1 MEKKDAYSVVP
12 ILNSIQLL
20 RLAIAKKDTFQIKT
34 KLVLVTLHY
43 VRLVIFLLMGLA
55 IHLQL
60 VDVKAMR
67 YLISKHN
74 FVNVGQALFLI

>member
-1 MEKKDAYSVVP
+1 MEKKDAYSVAP

-34 KLVLVTLHY
+34 KFVLVTLHY

-74 FVNVGQALFLI
+74 FANVGQALFLM